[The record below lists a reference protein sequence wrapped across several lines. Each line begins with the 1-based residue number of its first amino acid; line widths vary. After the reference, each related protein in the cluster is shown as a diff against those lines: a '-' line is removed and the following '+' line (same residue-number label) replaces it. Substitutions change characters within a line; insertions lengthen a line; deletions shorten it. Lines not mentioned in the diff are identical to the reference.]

1 MVGRSTVTRREEG
14 RGRGGGKLLI
24 NKNSGK
30 FRTQNIM
37 RSGPGVR
44 RDLLKN
50 TRVAA
55 AERDGRRS
63 GDAIQAE
70 RKTRVGN
77 TRTRIDFYISF
88 LALSLM
94 PFIKLNPGTL
104 RPPVW

>member
-1 MVGRSTVTRREEG
+1 MGRSTVTRREDG

-50 TRVAA
+50 TRAAA
-55 AERDGRRS
+55 AERDGQGS
-63 GDAIQAE
+63 GDDTGGKE
-70 RKTRVGN
+70 
-77 TRTRIDFYISF
+77 
-88 LALSLM
+88 
-94 PFIKLNPGTL
+94 NPGGGH
-104 RPPVW
+104 PNSY